1 LKRLSYII
9 LFAVCCAVALVYSS
23 PADVNKKILH
33 IAHQKDFQAYSI
45 TANITADDYEHEA
58 VTITTSSSVKLSSR
72 NEIRNSVRFIKD
84 KSFGTENLSTKQF
97 ARSYGIQVVFNYIP
111 QNLGLNVLQRL
122 NI

>member
-1 LKRLSYII
+1 M
-9 LFAVCCAVALVYSS
+9 CCAVTFVYSS
-23 PADVNKKILH
+23 PADVNKKILYV
-33 IAHQKDFQAYSI
+33 AHQKDFQAYSL
-45 TANITADDYEHEA
+45 TADVTADDYEHEA
-58 VTITTSSSVKLSSR
+58 VTITTPSSVKLSSR
-72 NEIRNSVRFIKD
+72 NETRNSVRFIKD